1 MITLNKDLAKRI
13 IEVKEL
19 DSYISTVVDYNKE
32 EEYANKYNLLV
43 KDLQSLNDEFTNG
56 DIKGILNIVEEEKN
70 YYIYDK
76 DEIIEEL
83 FPAGSKKNDLII
95 SAYNW
100 IGDTN
105 KIDWIINNV
114 LEVPSNKYFYDKV
127 DNLNNN
133 YIISTVRLNNMSY
146 TLK

>member
-13 IEVKEL
+13 IEVNKL
-19 DSYISTVVDYNKE
+19 GGYIDIVYDLRKE
-32 EEYANKYNLLV
+32 EEYSNLRNQLI
-43 KDLQSLNDEFTNG
+43 KDIYSLSDNLTLG
-56 DIKGILNIVEEEKN
+56 DVNAIINIVEEEKE

>member
-1 MITLNKDLAKRI
+1 MIILNEELTKRI
-13 IEVKEL
+13 IEVNKL
-19 DSYISTVVDYNKE
+19 GGYIDIVYDPEKE
-32 EEYANKYNLLV
+32 EEYSKNMQLI
-43 KDLQSLNDEFTNG
+43 KDLLLLNNNLTLG
-56 DIKGILNIVEEEKN
+56 DVNSIINIVEEEKE